1 MIGLLGAHRVGKT
14 TLARELEKRYGLL
27 FVQTNVIDTFERL
40 GKDPRL
46 DYDMETRLSIQEEIL
61 VDIEQKYLATKGQH
75 FVTDRTPLDLLAYT
89 FADIQ
94 RQNMSMELTSRFGAY
109 FDRCI
114 SVTNAYFWLMVLIQP
129 GIPIVDEPGKA
140 PPNIAYMEHL
150 NLIMKGLNADHR
162 LHCQTINIK
171 RSTIDLQ
178 RRIGTINNALR
189 TISDALI
196 QQRELVGSH

>member
-61 VDIEQKYLATKGQH
+61 VDIEQKYLATKGEH

-114 SVTNAYFWLMVLIQP
+114 SVTNAHFWLVVLIQP

-150 NLIMKGLNADHR
+150 NLMLPARTGMAWK
-162 LHCQTINIK
+162 
-171 RSTIDLQ
+171 ST
-178 RRIGTINNALR
+178 
-189 TISDALI
+189 
-196 QQRELVGSH
+196 